1 MTFSFAF
8 CLLIRTFVPPMEY
21 ALLVKG
27 YRRRQI
33 IHRNMKVLK
42 FGGTSVGSVKS
53 ILSLKKIVETE
64 ARTQPVIVVG
74 ALGGI
79 TDKLITTSQIAL
91 RGDERWREEF
101 DAMVNRH
108 HQMIDTIITDDKKR
122 VDLFNK
128 VDQLF
133 DQLKSIYYGVYL
145 IHDLSKKTE
154 DAIVSYGERLSSNIV
169 ASLIKG
175 GKRMNSRD
183 FIRTEKKNG
192 RHRLVA
198 DLTNQLVR
206 EAFADMPKVAVVP
219 GFISR
224 DKDTG
229 ETTNLGR
236 GGSDYTAA
244 IIAAALDAEVLEI
257 WTDVDGFMTADPR
270 VIKTA
275 YTINELSYI
284 EAMELCNFGAK
295 VIYPP
300 TIYPVCVKNIPIKV
314 KNTFNPQHPGT
325 LIKDHIENDDKP
337 IKGISSIKGTTLIT
351 VTGLSMVGVIGVN
364 RRIFTTLA
372 NKGISVFM
380 VSQASSEN
388 STSIGVRDEDADAA
402 VEVLNE
408 EFAKEIETGAMFPM
422 HAESGL
428 ATIAIVGENMK
439 HTPGI
444 AGKLFGTLGRSG
456 ISVIA
461 CAQGASETNI
471 SFVVEGKFLRK
482 SLNVLHDSFFLS
494 EYKVLNLFICGIG
507 TVGGMLIEQIRKQYD
522 ELMQRNGLK
531 LNVVG
536 IASSKAAVFDRD
548 GIDLANYR
556 EQLKAPEAQGK
567 NLRDEV
573 IGMNI
578 FNSVFVDCTA
588 SRDVAAL
595 YQTFLEHNISV
606 IAANKIAAS
615 GNYSDYLRLKQTA
628 RQRGVWFRYET
639 NVGAGLPIIGTIND
653 LRNSGDEIL
662 KIEAVLSGTLNFIFN
677 EIAADVPF
685 SETVRR
691 AKEQGY
697 SEPDPRIDLS
707 GTDVV
712 RKLVIL
718 TREAGYQ
725 VEQQDVEK
733 HLFVPADFFDGS
745 VEDFWK
751 KLPAL
756 DADFEKRRQQ
766 LEAEGKR
773 WRFVATMEHGKTNVA
788 LKEVDRNHPF
798 YNLEGSNN
806 IVLLTTERYKEY
818 PMQIQGYGA
827 GAGVTAAGV
836 FANIMSIANI

>member
-1 MTFSFAF
+1 M
-8 CLLIRTFVPPMEY
+8 
-21 ALLVKG
+21 
-27 YRRRQI
+27 
-33 IHRNMKVLK
+33 K

-64 ARTQPVIVVG
+64 ARTQPVVVVVS
-74 ALGGI
+74 ALDGI
-79 TDKLITTSQIAL
+79 TDKLIATSQMAKQ
-91 RGDERWREEF
+91 GDEHYREEF
-101 DAMVNRH
+101 DAMVTRH
-108 HQMIDTIITDDKKR
+108 HQMIEAIITDDKKR
-122 VDLFNK
+122 IDLFNN

-133 DQLKSIYYGVYL
+133 DQLKSIFYGVYL

-154 DAIVSYGERLSSNIV
+154 DTIVSYGERLSSHIV
-169 ASLIKG
+169 AAMVKNGI
-175 GKRMNSRD
+175 RMNARD
-183 FIRTEKKNG
+183 FIRTEKKQG
-192 RHRLVA
+192 KHVIDA
-198 DLTNQLVR
+198 DLTTQLVK
-206 EAFADMPKVAVVP
+206 ESFKDLNEKTIYVVP
-219 GFISR
+219 GFIAR
-224 DKDTG
+224 DRDSH

-236 GGSDYTAA
+236 GGSDYTAS
-244 IIAAALDAEVLEI
+244 IIAAVLNADVLEI
-257 WTDVDGFMTADPR
+257 WTDVDGFMTADPK

-275 YTINELSYI
+275 YTINELSYV

-314 KNTFNPQHPGT
+314 KNTFNPEHPGT
-325 LIKDHIENDDKP
+325 LIKAQIDDDNKP
-337 IKGISSIKGTTLIT
+337 IKGISSIKGTSLIT

-388 STSIGVRDEDADAA
+388 STSIGVRDEDAAA
-402 VEVLNE
+402 AAEVLNA

-422 HAESGL
+422 QVESGL

-439 HTPGI
+439 QTPGI

-471 SFVVEGKFLRK
+471 SFVVDGRFLRK

-507 TVGGMLIEQIRKQYD
+507 TVGGMLLEQIRTQQQF
-522 ELMQRNGLK
+522 LMQSRRLK

-536 IASSKAAVFDRD
+536 ISDVDNFVLDRD
-548 GIDLANYR
+548 GIDLDNYEKILRAGFPANT
-556 EQLKAPEAQGK
+556 EHMKEEIVK
-567 NLRDEV
+567 
-573 IGMNI
+573 MNI

-588 SRDVAAL
+588 SRQIAML

-606 IAANKIAAS
+606 VAANKIAAS
-615 GNYSDYLRLKQTA
+615 SDYDSYLKLRQTA
-628 RQRGVWFRYET
+628 RDRGVWFRYET

-653 LRNSGDEIL
+653 LCNSGDKIL
-662 KIEAVLSGTLNFIFN
+662 KIEAILSGTLNFIFN

-691 AKEQGY
+691 AKEQRY

-707 GTDVV
+707 GTDVI

-718 TREAGYQ
+718 TREAGYK
-725 VEQQDVEK
+725 VEQDDVEK
-733 HLFVPADFFDGS
+733 HLFVPDSYFEGS
-745 VEDFWK
+745 IEDFWA
-751 KLPAL
+751 KLPEL
-756 DADFEKRRQQ
+756 DADFEARRKV
-766 LEAEGKR
+766 LEAENKR
-773 WRFVATMEHGKTNVA
+773 WRFVATMEADENDPSSFKTSVA
-788 LKEVDRNHPF
+788 LKEVPYGHPF
-798 YNLEGSNN
+798 YGLEGSNN

-818 PMQIQGYGA
+818 PMLIQGYGA
-827 GAGVTAAGV
+827 GAAVTAAGV

>member
-1 MTFSFAF
+1 
-8 CLLIRTFVPPMEY
+8 
-21 ALLVKG
+21 
-27 YRRRQI
+27 
-33 IHRNMKVLK
+33 MKVMK

-53 ILSLKKIVETE
+53 ILSLKEIVETE
-64 ARTQPVIVVG
+64 ARTQPVIVVVS
-74 ALGGI
+74 ALDGI
-79 TDKLITTSQIAL
+79 TDKLIATSQMAKQ
-91 RGDERWREEF
+91 GDEHYREEF
-101 DAMVNRH
+101 DAMVKRH

-122 VDLFNK
+122 VDLFNN

-133 DQLKSIYYGVYL
+133 DQLKSIFYGVYL

-154 DAIVSYGERLSSNIV
+154 DTIVSYGERLSSHIV
-169 ASLIKG
+169 AAMIKNG
-175 GKRMNSRD
+175 IRMNSRD
-183 FIRTEKKNG
+183 FIRTEKKLG
-192 RHRLVA
+192 KHVIDA
-198 DLTNQLVR
+198 DLTTQLVK
-206 EAFADMPKVAVVP
+206 ETFKDINDKSVYVVP
-219 GFISR
+219 GFIAR
-224 DKDTG
+224 DRDTH

-236 GGSDYTAA
+236 GGSDYTAS
-244 IIAAALDAEVLEI
+244 ILAAVLNAEVLEI
-257 WTDVDGFMTADPR
+257 WTDVDGFMTADPK
-270 VIKTA
+270 VIKSA
-275 YTINELSYI
+275 YTINELSYV

-314 KNTFNPQHPGT
+314 KNTFNPEHPGT
-325 LIKDHIENDDKP
+325 LIKAKIEDDNKP
-337 IKGISSIKGTTLIT
+337 IKGISSIKGTSLIT

-388 STSIGVRDEDADAA
+388 STSIGVRDEDAEAA
-402 VEVLNE
+402 AEVLNA
-408 EFAKEIETGAMFPM
+408 EFAKEIETGAMYPM
-422 HAESGL
+422 QVESGL

-439 HTPGI
+439 QTPGI

-471 SFVVEGKFLRK
+471 SFVVDGRFLRK

-507 TVGGMLIEQIRKQYD
+507 TVGGMLLEQIRTQQQF
-522 ELMQRNGLK
+522 LMQSRRLK

-536 IASSKAAVFDRD
+536 ISDVDNFVLDRD
-548 GIDLANYR
+548 GIDLDNYEKILRAGFPANTDHM
-556 EQLKAPEAQGK
+556 
-567 NLRDEV
+567 RDEIV
-573 IGMNI
+573 KMNI

-588 SRDVAAL
+588 SRQIASL

-606 IAANKIAAS
+606 VAANKIAAS
-615 GNYSDYLRLKQTA
+615 SDYDSYLKLKQTA
-628 RQRGVWFRYET
+628 RDRGVWFRYET

-653 LRNSGDEIL
+653 LCNSGDKIL
-662 KIEAVLSGTLNFIFN
+662 KIEAILSGTLNFIFN

-691 AKEQGY
+691 AKEQRY

-707 GTDVV
+707 GTDVI

-718 TREAGYQ
+718 TREAGYK
-725 VEQQDVEK
+725 VEQEDVEK
-733 HLFVPADFFDGS
+733 HLFVPDSYFEGS
-745 VEDFWK
+745 IDDFWK
-751 KLPAL
+751 RLPEL
-756 DADFEKRRQQ
+756 DADFEARRKV
-766 LEAEGKR
+766 LEAENKR
-773 WRFVATMEHGKTNVA
+773 WRFVATMENGKTNVA
-788 LKEVDRNHPF
+788 LKEVPYGHPF
-798 YNLEGSNN
+798 YGLEGSNN

-818 PMQIQGYGA
+818 PMLIQGYGA
-827 GAGVTAAGV
+827 GAAVTAAGV

>member
-1 MTFSFAF
+1 
-8 CLLIRTFVPPMEY
+8 
-21 ALLVKG
+21 
-27 YRRRQI
+27 
-33 IHRNMKVLK
+33 MKVMK

-64 ARTQPVIVVG
+64 ARTQPVVVVVS
-74 ALGGI
+74 ALDGI
-79 TDKLITTSQIAL
+79 TDKLIATSQMAKQ
-91 RGDERWREEF
+91 GDESYREEF
-101 DAMVNRH
+101 DAMVTRH
-108 HQMIDTIITDDKKR
+108 HQMIEAIITDDKKR
-122 VDLFNK
+122 IDLFNN

-133 DQLKSIYYGVYL
+133 DQLKSIFYGVYL

-154 DAIVSYGERLSSNIV
+154 DAIVSYGERLSSHIV
-169 ASLIKG
+169 AAMVKNG
-175 GKRMNSRD
+175 VRMNSRD
-183 FIRTEKKNG
+183 FIRTEKKQG
-192 RHRLVA
+192 KHVIDA
-198 DLTNQLVR
+198 DLTTQLVK
-206 EAFADMPKVAVVP
+206 EAFKDLNDKSIYVVP
-219 GFISR
+219 GFIAR
-224 DKDTG
+224 DRDTH

-236 GGSDYTAA
+236 GGSDYTAS
-244 IIAAALDAEVLEI
+244 IIAAVLNAEVLEI
-257 WTDVDGFMTADPR
+257 WTDVDGFMTADPK

-314 KNTFNPQHPGT
+314 KNTFNPEHPGT
-325 LIKDHIENDDKP
+325 LIKAKIEDDNKP
-337 IKGISSIKGTTLIT
+337 IKGISSIKGTSLIT

-388 STSIGVRDEDADAA
+388 STSIGVRDEDAEAA
-402 VEVLNE
+402 AEVLNA

-422 HAESGL
+422 QVESGL

-439 HTPGI
+439 QTPGI

-471 SFVVEGKFLRK
+471 SFVVDGKFLRK

-507 TVGGMLIEQIRKQYD
+507 TVGGMLLEQIRTQQQF
-522 ELMQRNGLK
+522 LMQSRRLK

-536 IASSKAAVFDRD
+536 ISDVDNFVLDRD
-548 GIDLANYR
+548 GIDLDNYEKILRAGFPANT
-556 EQLKAPEAQGK
+556 EHM
-567 NLRDEV
+567 RDEIV
-573 IGMNI
+573 KMNI

-588 SRDVAAL
+588 SRQIAML

-606 IAANKIAAS
+606 VAANKIAAS
-615 GNYSDYLRLKQTA
+615 SDYDSYVKLRQTA
-628 RQRGVWFRYET
+628 RDRGVWFRYET

-653 LRNSGDEIL
+653 LCNSGDKIL
-662 KIEAVLSGTLNFIFN
+662 KIEAILSGTLNFIFN

-691 AKEQGY
+691 AKEERY

-707 GTDVV
+707 GTDVI

-718 TREAGYQ
+718 TREAGYK
-725 VEQQDVEK
+725 VEQADVEK
-733 HLFVPADFFDGS
+733 HLFVPDSYFEGS
-745 VEDFWK
+745 LDDFWA
-751 KLPAL
+751 KLPEL
-756 DADFEKRRQQ
+756 DADFEARRKV
-766 LEAEGKR
+766 LESENKR
-773 WRFVATMEHGKTNVA
+773 WRFVATMEADENDPTNFKTSVA
-788 LKEVDRNHPF
+788 LKEVPYGHPF
-798 YNLEGSNN
+798 YGLEGSNN

-818 PMQIQGYGA
+818 PMLIQGYGA
-827 GAGVTAAGV
+827 GAAVTAAGV

>member
-1 MTFSFAF
+1 
-8 CLLIRTFVPPMEY
+8 
-21 ALLVKG
+21 
-27 YRRRQI
+27 
-33 IHRNMKVLK
+33 MKVMK

-53 ILSLKKIVETE
+53 ILSLKNIVEAE
-64 ARTQPVIVVG
+64 ARTQPVIVVVS
-74 ALGGI
+74 ALDGI
-79 TDKLITTSQIAL
+79 TDKLIATSQMAKQ
-91 RGDERWREEF
+91 GDEHYREEF
-101 DAMVNRH
+101 DAMVKRH

-122 VDLFNK
+122 VDLFNN

-154 DAIVSYGERLSSNIV
+154 DTIVSYDERLSSNIV
-169 ASLIKG
+169 AALVKNG
-175 GKRMNSRD
+175 VRMNARD
-183 FIRTEKKNG
+183 FIRTEKKMG
-192 RHRLVA
+192 KHVIDA
-198 DLTNQLVR
+198 DLTTQLVK
-206 EAFADMPKVAVVP
+206 EAFKDLDEKSVYVVP
-219 GFISR
+219 GFIAR
-224 DKDTG
+224 DRDSH

-236 GGSDYTAA
+236 GGSDYTAS
-244 IIAAALDAEVLEI
+244 IIAAVLNADVLEI
-257 WTDVDGFMTADPR
+257 WTDVDGFMTADPK
-270 VIKTA
+270 VIKSA
-275 YTINELSYI
+275 YTINELSYV

-300 TIYPVCVKNIPIKV
+300 TIYPVCIKNIPIKV
-314 KNTFNPQHPGT
+314 KNTFNPEHPGT
-325 LIKDHIENDDKP
+325 LIKETIEDDNKP
-337 IKGISSIKGTTLIT
+337 IKGISSIKGTSLIT

-388 STSIGVRDEDADAA
+388 STSIGVRDEDAEAA
-402 VEVLNE
+402 AEVLNA

-422 HAESGL
+422 QVESGL

-439 HTPGI
+439 QTPGI

-471 SFVVEGKFLRK
+471 SFVVDGRFLRK

-507 TVGGMLIEQIRKQYD
+507 TVGGMLLEQIRTQQQF
-522 ELMQRNGLK
+522 LMQSRRLK

-536 IASSKAAVFDRD
+536 ISDVDNFVLDRD
-548 GIDLANYR
+548 GIDLDNYEKILRAGFPANT
-556 EQLKAPEAQGK
+556 EHM
-567 NLRDEV
+567 RDEIV
-573 IGMNI
+573 KMNI

-588 SRDVAAL
+588 SRQIAQL

-606 IAANKIAAS
+606 VAANKIAAS
-615 GNYSDYLRLKQTA
+615 SDYDNYLRLRQTA
-628 RQRGVWFRYET
+628 RDKGVWFRYET

-653 LRNSGDEIL
+653 LCNSGDKIL
-662 KIEAVLSGTLNFIFN
+662 KIEAILSGTLNFIFN

-691 AKEQGY
+691 AKEQRY

-707 GTDVV
+707 GTDVI

-718 TREAGYQ
+718 TREAGYK
-725 VEQQDVEK
+725 VEQADVEK
-733 HLFVPADFFDGS
+733 HLFVPDSYFEGS
-745 VEDFWK
+745 IDDFWK
-751 KLPAL
+751 KLPEL
-756 DADFEKRRQQ
+756 DADFETRRQK
-766 LEAEGKR
+766 LEAENKR
-773 WRFVATMEHGKTNVA
+773 WRFVATMEADENDPSSFKTSVA
-788 LKEVDRNHPF
+788 LKEVPYGHPF
-798 YNLEGSNN
+798 YGLEGSNN

-818 PMQIQGYGA
+818 PMLIQGYGA
-827 GAGVTAAGV
+827 GAAVTAAGV

>member
-1 MTFSFAF
+1 
-8 CLLIRTFVPPMEY
+8 
-21 ALLVKG
+21 
-27 YRRRQI
+27 
-33 IHRNMKVLK
+33 MKVMK

-64 ARTQPVIVVG
+64 ARTQPVVVVVS
-74 ALGGI
+74 ALDGI
-79 TDKLITTSQIAL
+79 TDKLIATSRMAKQ
-91 RGDERWREEF
+91 GDDRYREEF
-101 DAMVNRH
+101 DAMVTRH
-108 HQMIDTIITDDKKR
+108 HQMIEAIITDDKKR
-122 VDLFNK
+122 VDLFNN

-154 DAIVSYGERLSSNIV
+154 DTIVSYGERLSSHIV
-169 ASLIKG
+169 AAMVKNG
-175 GKRMNSRD
+175 VRMNSRD
-183 FIRTEKKNG
+183 FIRTEKKQG
-192 RHRLVA
+192 KHVLDTEQTKELV
-198 DLTNQLVR
+198 T
-206 EAFADMPKVAVVP
+206 EAFKGMSDKAVYVVP
-219 GFISR
+219 GFIAR
-224 DKDTG
+224 DRDSH

-244 IIAAALDAEVLEI
+244 IIAATLDAEVLEI
-257 WTDVDGFMTADPR
+257 WTDVDGFMTADPK

-275 YTINELSYI
+275 YTINELSYV

-300 TIYPVCVKNIPIKV
+300 TIYPVCIKNIPIKV
-314 KNTFNPQHPGT
+314 KNTFNPEHPGT
-325 LIKDHIENDDKP
+325 LIMDHIENDQKP

-388 STSIGVRDEDADAA
+388 STSIGVRDEDAAA
-402 VEVLNE
+402 AAEVLNA

-422 HAESGL
+422 QVESGL

-439 HTPGI
+439 QTPGI

-471 SFVVEGKFLRK
+471 SFVVDGKFLRK

-507 TVGGMLIEQIRKQYD
+507 TVGGMLLEQIRTQQQF
-522 ELMQRNGLK
+522 LMQSRRLK

-536 IASSKAAVFDRD
+536 ISDVDNFVLDRD
-548 GIDLANYR
+548 GIDLDNYEKILRAGFKADTDHMR
-556 EQLKAPEAQGK
+556 EEIVK
-567 NLRDEV
+567 
-573 IGMNI
+573 MNI

-588 SRDVAAL
+588 SRQIATL

-606 IAANKIAAS
+606 VAANKIAAS
-615 GNYSDYLRLKQTA
+615 SDYDSYLKLKQTA
-628 RQRGVWFRYET
+628 RDRGVWFRYET

-653 LRNSGDEIL
+653 LCNSGDKIL
-662 KIEAVLSGTLNFIFN
+662 KIEAILSGTLNFIFN

-691 AKEQGY
+691 AKEQRY

-707 GTDVV
+707 GTDVI

-718 TREAGYQ
+718 TREAGYK
-725 VEQQDVEK
+725 VEQDDVEK
-733 HLFVPADFFDGS
+733 HLFVPDNYFEGS
-745 VEDFWK
+745 IDDFWK
-751 KLPAL
+751 KLPEL
-756 DADFEKRRQQ
+756 DADFEARRKV
-766 LEAEGKR
+766 LESEGKR
-773 WRFVATMEHGKTNVA
+773 WRFVATMEADEKNPSSFKTSVA
-788 LKEVDRNHPF
+788 LKEVPQNHPF
-798 YNLEGSNN
+798 YPLEGSNN

-818 PMQIQGYGA
+818 PMLIQGYGA
-827 GAGVTAAGV
+827 GAAVTAAGV